1 MKVADLAV
9 LSLRQLAKNKL
20 RSLLT
25 VLGIVIGIAA
35 VTVMVSIGQGGQA
48 LIQGEFR
55 NLGSNV
61 LIVFPTWKES
71 PSGTR
76 EGRAQSLTGEDS
88 KAIAEECPSVRA
100 SSPLVGASGQV
111 VGGGTN
117 WKPEMMQGVGPD
129 FPIIRNMRIASGE
142 FFTDRD
148 VAAANKVCVIGQ
160 TVARKLFPGQ
170 DPVGEQIRIKNIPF
184 TVIGVLEPKG
194 ADLGGR
200 DQDDNLLMPYTT
212 GANGFRAPSS
222 PMSTSFSCRHDRR
235 PSQQRRKRRFA
246 PCSRTGTRFHRAA
259 RNDFEINNTVEIARV
274 MNIITGGMTA
284 MLSAIAAIS
293 LLVGGV
299 GIMNIMLVSVTERT
313 KEIGIRMAVGARPRD
328 ILRQFLIESM
338 VLSAVGGLIGI
349 GLGVAGAAGVTAI
362 INAFLPSA
370 NWPLVVSIPA
380 ALRCAGVRRRGR
392 HLLRLLSS
400 ASGQPARPDRCAAI
414 RVMVATRM

>member
-1 MKVADLAV
+1 MKIVDLVV

-20 RSLLT
+20 RSGLT
-25 VLGIVIGIAA
+25 VLGVVIGIAA

-48 LIQGEFR
+48 LIQNEFR

-71 PSGTR
+71 AGGTR
-76 EGRAQSLTGEDS
+76 EGRAQNLTGEDA

-100 SSPLVGASGQV
+100 TSPLVGAGGQI
-111 VGGGTN
+111 VGGGAN
-117 WKPEMMQGVGPD
+117 WTPNAVQGVGPD
-129 FPIIRNMRIASGE
+129 FLIVRNMRLATGE
-142 FFTDRD
+142 FFTDQD
-148 VAAANKVCVIGQ
+148 ISGANKVCVVGQ

-170 DPVGEQIRIKNIPF
+170 DPIGQQVRIKNIPF
-184 TVIGVLEPKG
+184 IIIGVLESRG

-200 DQDDNLLMPYTT
+200 DQDDVVFMPYTT
-212 GANGFRAPSS
+212 A
-222 PMSTSFSCRHDRR
+222 
-235 PSQQRRKRRFA
+235 RKRLQGSQFA
-246 PCSRTGTRFHRAA
+246 NVDLIILSARSEGESAQAEKEINALLAERHKIAPGA
-259 RNDFEINNTVEIARV
+259 RNDFEINNTVEIARI

-313 KEIGIRMAVGARPRD
+313 KEIGIRMALGARPRD

-349 GLGVAGAAGVTAI
+349 GLGVTGAWGVTAI
-362 INAFLPSA
+362 INYFLPSA

-380 ALRCAGVRRRGR
+380 ALVALAFAAAVGMFFGFYPA
-392 HLLRLLSS
+392 LR
-400 ASGQPARPDRCAAI
+400 ASRLDPIEALRFE
-414 RVMVATRM
+414 

>member
-1 MKVADLAV
+1 VKIADLV
-9 LSLRQLAKNKL
+9 ILSLRQLAKNKL
-20 RSLLT
+20 RSGLT
-25 VLGIVIGIAA
+25 VLGVVIGIAA

-48 LIQGEFR
+48 LIQDEFR

-71 PSGTR
+71 AGGTR
-76 EGRAQSLTGEDS
+76 EGRAQTLTGEDA
-88 KAIAEECPSVRA
+88 KAIAEECPAVRA
-100 SSPLVGASGQV
+100 ASPLVGAGGQV

-117 WKPEMMQGVGPD
+117 WKPEVMQGVGPD
-129 FPIIRNMRIASGE
+129 FLLVRNLRIAGGE

-170 DPVGEQIRIKNIPF
+170 DPVGQLVRIKNIPF
-184 TVIGVLEPKG
+184 TIIGVLEPKG

-212 GANGFRAPSS
+212 A
-222 PMSTSFSCRHDRR
+222 
-235 PSQQRRKRRFA
+235 RKRLQGSQFA
-246 PCSRTGTRFHRAA
+246 NVDLILLSARSEVESAQAEKEVAALLAERHKIPPGA
-259 RNDFEINNTVEIARV
+259 RNDFDINNTVEIARV
-274 MNIITGGMTA
+274 MNIITGSMTA

-313 KEIGIRMAVGARPRD
+313 KEIGIRMALGARPRD

-349 GLGVAGAAGVTAI
+349 ALGVAGAAGVTAI

-370 NWPLVVSIPA
+370 KWPLVISIPA
-380 ALRCAGVRRRGR
+380 ALGALAFAAAVGIFFGFYPA
-392 HLLRLLSS
+392 LR
-400 ASGQPARPDRCAAI
+400 ASRLDPIDALRFE
-414 RVMVATRM
+414 